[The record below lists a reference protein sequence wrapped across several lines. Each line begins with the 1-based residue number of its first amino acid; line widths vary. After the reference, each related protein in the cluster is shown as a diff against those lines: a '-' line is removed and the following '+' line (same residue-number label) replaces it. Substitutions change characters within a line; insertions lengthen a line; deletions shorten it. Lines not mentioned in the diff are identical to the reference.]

1 MNLRHA
7 AALAL
12 VGWYLISPPATGQD
26 FPRSRD
32 EGAPLSK
39 WFFYNEL
46 KNDVRNRND
55 RAQAMEFQ
63 TAEECEAK
71 KEEKWPAH
79 PPPIPHR
86 RGRHGRENKQNAR
99 RGREE
104 SLRVFRRS
112 TAQRKLGHFASPNSD
127 THVRI
132 KTVPA
137 PDSRCPV
144 LLHSGKP
151 SA

>member
-79 PPPIPHR
+79 PPPIPHIVGGGMEER
-86 RGRHGRENKQNAR
+86 INRMREGGAK
-99 RGREE
+99 
-104 SLRVFRRS
+104 
-112 TAQRKLGHFASPNSD
+112 
-127 THVRI
+127 
-132 KTVPA
+132 
-137 PDSRCPV
+137 SRCVSSDDPR
-144 LLHSGKP
+144 LKEN
-151 SA
+151 